1 VLNAVRDVDGI
12 RIRIAWNGGTAIA
25 PAFRGQG
32 NATSK
37 FAGTK
42 GAYRH
47 FGSDCGQRKGKK
59 LV

>member
-32 NATSK
+32 I
-37 FAGTK
+37 G
-42 GAYRH
+42 
-47 FGSDCGQRKGKK
+47 RKMMERYLEICWDERCIPSLWK
-59 LV
+59 